1 MKKYLFASIVLIL
14 SISSIYAQ
22 KQKDVLYLKNGSIIY
37 GNLVEIG
44 SYNYK
49 IKTSD
54 GSIFNFTADEVE
66 KFIKE
71 ATSQDNRK
79 ISGGVY
85 ALEAG
90 LLIGA
95 QETEYVTPFSFN
107 ILGGYTLNE
116 KNTISLGS
124 GVEFIGKPFTPVF
137 VEYKRL
143 ISTKRIAPF
152 VFVRGGGL
160 MQIGGDDSET
170 YDIYNQYEPYN
181 YKGGISFGIGTGIS
195 WLKENYETY
204 LTFAYRYAETSYEKK
219 EYNSSSV
226 TYKSYLNRLE
236 IKFGFRF

>member
-1 MKKYLFASIVLIL
+1 MTKYLLASIVLIL
-14 SISSIYAQ
+14 SISSLFAQ
-22 KQKDVLYLKNGSIIY
+22 KTKDVLYLKNGSIIY
-37 GNLVEIG
+37 GNLIEIV
-44 SYNYK
+44 SDQYK

-54 GSIFNFTADEVE
+54 GSIFNFSTDEVE

-71 ATSQDNRK
+71 APSQDNRK
-79 ISGGVY
+79 ISGGVF

-95 QETEYVTPFSFN
+95 QETEYVSPFSFN
-107 ILGGYTLNE
+107 ILGGYTINQ
-116 KNTISLGS
+116 KNTISIGS
-124 GVEFIGKPFTPVF
+124 GVEFIGKPYTPLF
-137 VEYKRL
+137 IEYKRL

-160 MQIGGDDSET
+160 MQIGGDDSDT
-170 YDIYNQYEPYN
+170 YDVYNQYDPYN
-181 YKGGISFGIGTGIS
+181 YKGGVSIGIGTGIS

-219 EYNSSSV
+219 EYNSSAV

>member
-1 MKKYLFASIVLIL
+1 MRKYLLVSIVLIFNISLL
-14 SISSIYAQ
+14 SAQ
-22 KQKDVLYLKNGSIIY
+22 KTKDVLYLKNGSIIY
-37 GNLVEIG
+37 GNLIEIV
-44 SYNYK
+44 SDQYK

-54 GSIFNFTADEVE
+54 GSIFMFSADEVE

-71 ATSQDNRK
+71 APSQDNRK
-79 ISGGVY
+79 MNGAVF

-95 QETEYVTPFSFN
+95 QESEYVTPFSFN
-107 ILGGYTLNE
+107 ILGGYTLNQ
-116 KNTISLGS
+116 KNTVSLGS

-137 VEYKRL
+137 IEYKRL
-143 ISTKRIAPF
+143 ISARRITPF

-181 YKGGISFGIGTGIS
+181 YKGGVSFGIGTGIS
-195 WLKENYETY
+195 WSKENYDTY

-236 IKFGFRF
+236 IKYGFRF